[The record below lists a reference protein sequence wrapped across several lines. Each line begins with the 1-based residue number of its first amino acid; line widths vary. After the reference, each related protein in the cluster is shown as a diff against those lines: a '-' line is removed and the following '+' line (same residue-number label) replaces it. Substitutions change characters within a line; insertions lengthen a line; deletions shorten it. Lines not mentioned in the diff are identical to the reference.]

1 MFTWTQIVHYHTTI
15 GLDSR
20 STRKGFFLK
29 ETSKI
34 YKLSRLI
41 RTFNKMPLRSKGD
54 NWHTRFL
61 PAMMKHT

>member
-1 MFTWTQIVHYHTTI
+1 MFTWTQIDHYNTTI
-15 GLDSR
+15 GLGSR

-41 RTFNKMPLRSKGD
+41 RTFNKMPLCSKGD
-54 NWHTRFL
+54 Y
-61 PAMMKHT
+61 